1 MNIKL
6 IKTFAITLLSL
17 ITGTLPL
24 TLLFGYFGE
33 YCRFFD
39 VLSNFKL
46 QIFQTTLF
54 LIPAACYLKKPRKL
68 WIANIAILALIFLV
82 TFAEIIP
89 WYYNS
94 KLPDNNTCKFRVS
107 LVNVLKKNNHYSDVI
122 KFVKN
127 TSPDLLIFM
136 EIDDKWFE
144 KLKVLDADYQS
155 QIVSS
160 TLGNDGIVV
169 YTKFPI
175 INSEEIVLSPK
186 NRPNLKIT
194 LNIKGQKVDCL
205 VAHPVS
211 PTRKPGKWEDRNT
224 HIENIGKV
232 ANLAENPL
240 IVIADMNTSMWS
252 PFYKKMIHGTHLR
265 NSRKGFGI
273 NGTYPAPLT
282 LISGVPIDH
291 ILFDNNFSCSNFKRG
306 AYIGSDHLPIYADL
320 YMNQKSKR

>member
-1 MNIKL
+1 MNMKR
-6 IKTFAITLLSL
+6 IKTFAITFLSL
-17 ITGTLPL
+17 MTA
-24 TLLFGYFGE
+24 TLLFALLLGYFGE

-46 QIFQTTLF
+46 QVFQAALILILF
-54 LIPAACYLKKPRKL
+54 AWWFKKPRKL
-68 WIANIAILALIFLV
+68 WIANIAILALILLM
-82 TFAEIIP
+82 ASLEIVP
-89 WYYNS
+89 WYFNS
-94 KLPDNNTCKFRVS
+94 EDSSNNTGEFRVS
-107 LVNVLKKNNHYSDVI
+107 LVNVLKKNNHYDDVI

-127 TSPDLLIFM
+127 TSPDLLVFM

-144 KLKVLDADYQS
+144 EVKVLDADYQS
-155 QIVSS
+155 KIVSS

-169 YTKFPI
+169 YTKFPV

-224 HIENIGKV
+224 HISNIGKV

-252 PFYKKMIHGTHLR
+252 PFYKKLISDTNLR

-273 NGTYPAPLT
+273 NGTYPAPLA

-291 ILFDNNFSCSNFKRG
+291 ILFDKNFACSNFKRG
-306 AYIGSDHLPIYADL
+306 SYIGSDHLPIYADL
-320 YMNQKSKR
+320 YMNLKSKR